1 MARWRREG
9 VSCHDHHMASP
20 PDLNLLSPSTFADGH
35 PVELYRW
42 LQENDPV
49 HWHEEPGGSGFW
61 AVTGFED
68 VRRVG
73 REHETF
79 SSEPTIM
86 ISDPADPADDPDA
99 SAILGDHK
107 MMLMADPPYHTRLRR
122 LISSDFTPR
131 NVRQLSE
138 RIESLATDIVDEVIE
153 RGECDLVTD
162 LAGEMPSYL
171 IADLMGLP
179 LEDGRELY
187 KLTEILHSSGEAVTT
202 EDRRQAQTD
211 MFTYA
216 AEVYGK
222 KQLEPGE
229 DLSTTII
236 NAEVEGEKLD
246 VIDFA
251 LFFMLLV
258 DAGGDTTR
266 NLVSGGMLEL
276 FRDHGQLRALQADP
290 DGLLPNAIEEMLRFV
305 SPVIYM
311 RRTAT
316 TATTLGDQA
325 IAAGDK
331 VVMYYGAANRDASV
345 FADPNRFDIG
355 RANAADHIAFGGGGP
370 HFCLGANLARL
381 EIDALFREMLRRLPD
396 MELVGP
402 APYLSSNF
410 ISGPVTMPVRFSPGA
425 RSAA

>member
-1 MARWRREG
+1 MATT
-9 VSCHDHHMASP
+9 
-20 PDLNLLSPSTFADGH
+20 PDIDLLSVSTFADGH
-35 PVELYRW
+35 PAELYRW
-42 LQENDPV
+42 LREHDSV
-49 HWHEEPGGSGFW
+49 HWHTERGGPGFW
-61 AVTGFED
+61 AVTGFEE

-86 ISDPADPADDPDA
+86 IQDPADPADDPEA

-131 NVRQLSE
+131 NVRQLTE
-138 RIESLATDIVDEVIE
+138 RVEGLAIAIIDEVIE
-153 RGECDLVTD
+153 RGECDLVSD

-202 EDRRQAQTD
+202 EERRQAQTD

-222 KQLEPGE
+222 KSSEPGE
-229 DLSTTII
+229 DLSTRII
-236 NAEVEGEKLD
+236 NAEVDGQKLD
-246 VIDFA
+246 IIDFA

-276 FRDHGQLRALQADP
+276 LRSDEQMAALRADP
-290 DGLLPNAIEEMLRFV
+290 DALLGNAIEEMLRFV

-316 TATTLGDQA
+316 EATTLGGKS
-325 IAAGDK
+325 ISAGDT
-331 VVMYYGAANRDASV
+331 VVMYYGAANRDPAV
-345 FADPNRFDIG
+345 FAEPDRFDIT
-355 RANAADHIAFGGGGP
+355 RANAADHLAFGGGGP

-381 EIDALFREMLRRLPD
+381 EIDALLRQILLRLPGL
-396 MELVGP
+396 ELAG
-402 APYLSSNF
+402 ATPYLASTF
-410 ISGPVTMPVRFSPGA
+410 ISGPTTMPVRFSAGQRLA
-425 RSAA
+425 V

>member
-1 MARWRREG
+1 MA
-9 VSCHDHHMASP
+9 VSIDI
-20 PDLNLLSPSTFADGH
+20 DLLAPATFADGH
-35 PVELYRW
+35 PAAVYQW
-42 LQENDPV
+42 LQEHDPV
-49 HWHEEPGGSGFW
+49 HWHEEPEGTGFW

-73 REHETF
+73 REHEVF

-131 NVRQLSE
+131 NVRQLTE
-138 RIESLATDIVDEVIE
+138 RIEGLAAAIVDEVIQ
-153 RGECDLVTD
+153 RGECDLVSD

-187 KLTEILHSSGEAVTT
+187 KLTEILHSSGEAVTA
-202 EDRRQAQTD
+202 EQRRQAQTD

-222 KQLEPGE
+222 KSVEPGE

-236 NAEVEGEKLD
+236 NAEVDGQKLD
-246 VIDFA
+246 IIDFA

-276 FRDHGQLRALQADP
+276 LRSEEQLAALQADI

-305 SPVIYM
+305 SPMVYM

-316 TATTLGDQA
+316 EAIMLGGQA
-325 IAAGDK
+325 IGAGDK

-345 FADPNRFDIG
+345 FPEPGRFDIT
-355 RANAADHIAFGGGGP
+355 RTNAADHIAFGGGGP

-381 EIDALFREMLRRLPD
+381 EIDALLREILTRLP
-396 MELVGP
+396 ELELAGP
-402 APYLSSNF
+402 TPYLSSNF
-410 ISGPVTMPVRFSPGA
+410 ISGPTTMPVRFKPGR

>member
-1 MARWRREG
+1 MDRPAPAET
-9 VSCHDHHMASP
+9 P
-20 PDLNLLSPSTFADGH
+20 PIDLLSPATFASGH
-35 PVELYRW
+35 PTAIYDW
-42 LQENDPV
+42 LRANDPV
-49 HWHEEPGGSGFW
+49 HRHDEPGGRGFW
-61 AVTGFED
+61 AVTGFGD

-73 REHETF
+73 RDHDTF

-131 NVRQLSE
+131 NVRELTE
-138 RIESLATDIVDEVIE
+138 RVEGLAVAIVDDVIE
-153 RGECDLVTD
+153 RGACDLVAD

-179 LEDGRELY
+179 LDDGRELY
-187 KLTEILHSSGEAVTT
+187 KLTEILHSSGDVVTT
-202 EDRRQAQTD
+202 EQRRQAQTD

-222 KQLEPGE
+222 KSIEPGE

-236 NAEVEGEKLD
+236 NAEVDGEQLD
-246 VIDFA
+246 LIDFA

-276 FRDHGQLRALQADP
+276 LRSPETLAALHADT
-290 DGLLPNAIEEMLRFV
+290 DALLPNAIEEMLRFV

-316 TATTLGDQA
+316 VATTLGEQS

-331 VVMYYGAANRDASV
+331 VVMYYGAANRDPSV
-345 FADPNRFDIG
+345 FDDPHRFDIG
-355 RANAADHIAFGGGGP
+355 RANAPDHIAFGGGGP

-381 EIDALFREMLRRLPD
+381 EIDALLRQIIRRMPD
-396 MELVGP
+396 LELAGP
-402 APYLSSNF
+402 TPYLASNF
-410 ISGPVTMPVRFSPGA
+410 ISGPTAMPVRFTPGPFIGRA
-425 RSAA
+425 

>member
-1 MARWRREG
+1 
-9 VSCHDHHMASP
+9 MAST
-20 PDLNLLSPSTFADGH
+20 PDIDLLAASTFASGH
-35 PVELYRW
+35 PAELYRW
-42 LQENDPV
+42 LRENDSV
-49 HWHEEPGGSGFW
+49 HWHAEPEGPGFW

-86 ISDPADPADDPDA
+86 IHDPSDPADDPDA

-131 NVRQLSE
+131 NVRQLTE
-138 RIESLATDIVDEVIE
+138 RVEGLAVAIVDEVIE
-153 RGECDLVTD
+153 QGECDLVSD

-187 KLTEILHSSGEAVTT
+187 KLTEILHSSGEAVTP
-202 EDRRQAQTD
+202 EQRRQAQTD

-222 KQLEPGE
+222 KSSEPGE
-229 DLSTTII
+229 DLSTRII
-236 NAEVEGEKLD
+236 NAEVEGQRLD

-276 FRDHGQLRALQADP
+276 LRSSEQMSALRADP
-290 DGLLPNAIEEMLRFV
+290 DALLGNAIEEMLRFV

-316 TATTLGDQA
+316 QATTLGSKA
-325 IAAGDK
+325 INAGDK
-331 VVMYYGAANRDASV
+331 VVMYYGAANRDPSV
-345 FADPNRFDIG
+345 FPEPDRFDI
-355 RANAADHIAFGGGGP
+355 RRENAADHLAFGGGGP

-381 EIDALFREMLRRLPD
+381 EIDALFRQVLTRLPD
-396 MELVGP
+396 LELVG
-402 APYLSSNF
+402 ATSYLASTF
-410 ISGPVTMPVRFSPGA
+410 ISGPTTMPVRFAPGT
-425 RSAA
+425 RLVD

>member
-1 MARWRREG
+1 MAAQQP
-9 VSCHDHHMASP
+9 HIDLLASA
-20 PDLNLLSPSTFADGH
+20 TFADGH
-35 PVELYRW
+35 PAPLYRW
-42 LQENDPV
+42 LHENDPV
-49 HWHEEPGGSGFW
+49 HWHDEPSGPGFW
-61 AVTGFED
+61 AVTRFDD

-73 REHETF
+73 RDHETF

-86 ISDPADPADDPDA
+86 IQDPADPADDPEA

-122 LISSDFTPR
+122 LISTDFTPR
-131 NVRQLSE
+131 NVRQLTE
-138 RIESLATDIVDEVIE
+138 RIESLAVAIVDEVIE
-153 RGECDLVTD
+153 AGECDLVSD

-202 EDRRQAQTD
+202 EQRRQAQTD

-216 AEVYGK
+216 AEIYGK
-222 KQLEPGE
+222 KTAEPGE

-236 NAEVEGEKLD
+236 NAEVDGQKLD
-246 VIDFA
+246 LIDFA

-276 FRDHGQLRALQADP
+276 LRDPATLATLRADV

-305 SPVIYM
+305 APVIYM

-316 TATTLGDQA
+316 TDTEIGGQA
-325 IAAGDK
+325 VSAGDK
-331 VVMYYGAANRDASV
+331 VVMYYGAANRDRSV
-345 FADPNRFDIG
+345 FVDPDRFDIG
-355 RANAADHIAFGGGGP
+355 RPNASGHLAFGGGGP

-381 EIDALFREMLRRLPD
+381 EIDALLRQVLLRLPD
-396 MELVGP
+396 LELAGP
-402 APYLSSNF
+402 TPYLESNF
-410 ISGPVTMPVRFSPGA
+410 ISGPVTMPVRFTPGQ
-425 RSAA
+425 RSGR

>member
-1 MARWRREG
+1 MAN
-9 VSCHDHHMASP
+9 ASDI
-20 PDLNLLSPSTFADGH
+20 DLLASATFANGH
-35 PVELYRW
+35 PVEAYRW
-42 LQENDPV
+42 LQDHDPV
-49 HWHEEPGGSGFW
+49 HWHEEPDGPGFW
-61 AVTGFED
+61 AVTGFDD

-73 REHETF
+73 REHEVY

-86 ISDPADPADDPDA
+86 IQDPNAPTDDEA

-131 NVRQLSE
+131 NVRELTE
-138 RIESLATDIVDEVIE
+138 RVEGLAVAIVDEVIE
-153 RGECDLVTD
+153 RGTCDLVSD

-187 KLTEILHSSGEAVTT
+187 KLTEILHSSSEAVTS
-202 EDRRQAQTD
+202 EQRRQAQTD

-222 KQLEPGE
+222 KSVEPGE

-236 NAEVEGEKLD
+236 NAEVDGERLD
-246 VIDFA
+246 AIDFA

-276 FRDHGQLRALQADP
+276 LRSDEQMAMLRSDP
-290 DGLLPNAIEEMLRFV
+290 DTHLSNAIDEMLRFV

-316 TATTLGDQA
+316 QATTLGGKN
-325 IAAGDK
+325 IKAGEK

-345 FADPNRFDIG
+345 FSDPNRFDIT
-355 RANAADHIAFGGGGP
+355 RSNAADHVAFGGGGP

-381 EIDALFREMLRRLPD
+381 EIDALLRQILLRLAD
-396 MELVGP
+396 LELAGP
-402 APYLSSNF
+402 APYLASNF
-410 ISGPVTMPVRFSPGA
+410 ISGPTTMPVRFTAGR
-425 RSAA
+425 RSTP